1 MRRYYVKACA
11 AFFSDSVNNLVAVTN
26 PIFINNTLHFGA
38 VFRNESAHRGDYY
51 SGYLVTRAK
60 VASFIGKIEVIDDSE
75 MPSII
80 EGATTGTIK
89 TRRKVV
95 DCIRASS
102 EAAIDRKENEY
113 YTACGTRFH
122 ITKSHIIV
130 DRYMPK
136 KGFSMLI
143 VFDGKSSAELVFQE
157 IR

>member
-1 MRRYYVKACA
+1 M
-11 AFFSDSVNNLVAVTN
+11 
-26 PIFINNTLHFGA
+26 
-38 VFRNESAHRGDYY
+38 FRNESAHTRDYY

-60 VASFIGKIEVIDDSE
+60 DASLIGKIEVIDDNE
-75 MPSII
+75 MPLII
-80 EGATTGTIK
+80 EGATVGTIK